1 MFSSNFS
8 FSKVDG
14 LKNIFLPQRQYFRVN
29 FFVSGCNHK
38 IKICFCN
45 SLDTAEIVYGAL
57 ENINAEFFYMRL
69 DNDVVPKEI
78 SKKHVRLKYFA

>member
-45 SLDTAEIVYGAL
+45 SLDTAEIVYGA

-78 SKKHVRLKYFA
+78 SKKHIRLKYFA

>member
-1 MFSSNFS
+1 MFTSNFS

-38 IKICFCN
+38 MKICFCN
-45 SLDTAEIVYGAL
+45 SLDTAEIVYGFL
-57 ENINAEFFYMRL
+57 ININAEFFYMRL
-69 DNDVVPKEI
+69 YNNIALKEVT
-78 SKKHVRLKYFA
+78 KKHIRLKYIP